1 MLGNYWFGGRP
12 LTVEDV
18 NAAVDMVAGTQVT
31 TYMMCTGSSAVYYP
45 SKYSNMLG
53 DDRGGT
59 LKACYDSATYNLWR
73 RYWDNEK
80 RLEAEGTDMV
90 SASLARARER
100 GLETFITLR
109 MNDLHFADTLSAC
122 KMAMQEFWLQNPQF
136 WTNDPSIGYNS
147 AGALD
152 YAHPQVRE
160 HKLALIRE
168 QLERFG
174 PLIDGVDLDFMR
186 FFVYFRADEARA
198 NSQIMTQ
205 FLCQVRSLVDSV
217 SAVLGR
223 PLLLSARVA
232 PTLAYN
238 MEKGLDVAEWVRRG
252 LLDFVSIGTHWR
264 GDPSLPVGQF
274 RTDLAAA
281 LSCTA
286 GCSGVAACSCTTG
299 CSGAAG
305 CSGVASRSCTTARSG
320 ADDCSGAAACSCT
333 TGCSC
338 AAGCSGAAS
347 RSCTTARSGADGL
360 GNPLPIPLYASID
373 DGGFRSSLPG
383 APREFWTHGAFRGM
397 ASAIFGQGA
406 DGLYLFNYYFGE
418 FQGRNG
424 GSLTLDPG
432 TLYCRTISPELLNE
446 LGSTETLRRRNKVYA
461 LSENNVQYGIHPNTP
476 FPLRLA
482 AGPKDS
488 GLQASLRCGK
498 PKPAGVGEG
507 LQSAGLQNQ
516 EAAAGAGSGAD
527 VELFVGDNVLED
539 RPIRAL
545 LFVRKTPGECLVKCN
560 GVPLQRP
567 LSDFA
572 ELAAPDDA
580 GNENDCQYCADD
592 AARVFG
598 KDQYLASGQEVL
610 VLEVPVE
617 SLLQGVNSFA
627 FSATDAPQTLLRL
640 ELALIYGPV
649 GTNGYF

>member
-59 LKACYDSATYNLWR
+59 LKACYDSATYNTWR

-122 KMAMQEFWLQNPQF
+122 KMAMEEFWLQNPQF

-205 FLCQVRSLVDSV
+205 FLCQVRSLVDSCAA
-217 SAVLGR
+217 SLGR

-274 RTDLAAA
+274 RSDLATA
-281 LSCTA
+281 LGS
-286 GCSGVAACSCTTG
+286 
-299 CSGAAG
+299 
-305 CSGVASRSCTTARSG
+305 AR
-320 ADDCSGAAACSCT
+320 SGAAACSCT
-333 TGCSC
+333 TGCSG
-338 AAGCSGAAS
+338 AVACSGVAS
-347 RSCTTARSGADGL
+347 RSCTIARSGADGL
-360 GNPLPIPLYASID
+360 GKPLPIPLYASID

-424 GSLTLDPG
+424 GAPSLEPG

-461 LSENNVQYGIHPNTP
+461 LSEDNLQYGIHPNTP

-482 AGPKDS
+482 AGPKES
-488 GLQASLRCGK
+488 GLQASSRCGK
-498 PKPAGVGEG
+498 TKPAGVGEG
-507 LQSAGLQNQ
+507 LQSAGLQNR
-516 EAAAGAGSGAD
+516 EAAAGSGSGAD

-539 RPIRAL
+539 KPIRAL
-545 LFVRKTPGECLVKCN
+545 LFVRKTPGKCLVKCN

-567 LSDFA
+567 VSDFA
-572 ELAAPDDA
+572 ELAAPGDA
-580 GNENDCQYCADD
+580 GNEEDCQYCADD

-598 KDQYLASGQEVL
+598 KDQYLAPGQEVL

>member
-122 KMAMQEFWLQNPQF
+122 KMAMEEFWLQNPQF

-205 FLCQVRSLVDSV
+205 FLCQVRSLVDSCAA
-217 SAVLGR
+217 SLGR

-305 CSGVASRSCTTARSG
+305 CSGV
-320 ADDCSGAAACSCT
+320 
-333 TGCSC
+333 
-338 AAGCSGAAS
+338 AS

-488 GLQASLRCGK
+488 GLQASSRCGK

>member
-12 LTVEDV
+12 LTVQDV

-122 KMAMQEFWLQNPQF
+122 KMAMEEFWLQNPQF
-136 WTNDPSIGYNS
+136 WTNDQSIGYNS

-186 FFVYFRADEARA
+186 FFVYFRADEAVA

-205 FLCQVRSLVDSV
+205 FLCQVRSLVDSCAA
-217 SAVLGR
+217 SLGR

-281 LSCTA
+281 LGSA
-286 GCSGVAACSCTTG
+286 R
-299 CSGAAG
+299 SGA
-305 CSGVASRSCTTARSG
+305 ASRSCTAG
-320 ADDCSGAAACSCT
+320 CSGAAACSCT
-333 TGCSC
+333 T
-338 AAGCSGAAS
+338 
-347 RSCTTARSGADGL
+347 ARSGADGCS
-360 GNPLPIPLYASID
+360 GAAECSGAAACSCTDGCCCPLPIPLYASID

-397 ASAIFGQGA
+397 ASALFGQGA
-406 DGLYLFNYYFGE
+406 DGVYLFNYYFGE

-424 GSLTLDPG
+424 GAPSLEPG

-461 LSENNVQYGIHPNTP
+461 LSEDNVQYGIHPNTP
-476 FPLRLA
+476 FPLRLSD
-482 AGPKDS
+482 GPKDS

-507 LQSAGLQNQ
+507 LQSAGLQNR

-580 GNENDCQYCADD
+580 GNEEDCQYCADD

-598 KDQYLASGQEVL
+598 KDRYLAPGQEVL

-617 SLLQGVNSFA
+617 SLLQGFNSFA

-649 GTNGYF
+649 GTNGFF

>member
-12 LTVEDV
+12 LTIEDV

-59 LKACYDSATYNLWR
+59 LKACYDSATYNTWR

-122 KMAMQEFWLQNPQF
+122 KMAMEEFWLQNPQF

-205 FLCQVRSLVDSV
+205 FLCQVRSLVDSCAA
-217 SAVLGR
+217 SLGR

-264 GDPSLPVGQF
+264 GDPSLPVEQF
-274 RTDLAAA
+274 RRDLAAA
-281 LSCTA
+281 LGSA
-286 GCSGVAACSCTTG
+286 RSDAAACSCTTG
-299 CSGAAG
+299 CSGAVACSGVAECSGAAG
-305 CSGVASRSCTTARSG
+305 CSGVA
-320 ADDCSGAAACSCT
+320 
-333 TGCSC
+333 GCSC
-338 AAGCSGAAS
+338 AAGCS
-347 RSCTTARSGADGL
+347 CTTGCSGADGCC
-360 GNPLPIPLYASID
+360 PLPIPLYASID

-397 ASAIFGQGA
+397 ASALFGQGA

-432 TLYCRTISPELLNE
+432 TFYCRTISPELLNE

-482 AGPKDS
+482 VGPKDS
-488 GLQASLRCGK
+488 GLQASSRCGK

-507 LQSAGLQNQ
+507 LQSAGLQNR

-567 LSDFA
+567 VSDFA

-580 GNENDCQYCADD
+580 GNEEDCQYCADD

-598 KDQYLASGQEVL
+598 KDQYLAPGQEVL

-617 SLLQGVNSFA
+617 SLLQGFNSFA

>member
-122 KMAMQEFWLQNPQF
+122 KMAMEEFWLQNPQF

-205 FLCQVRSLVDSV
+205 FLCQIRSLVDSV

-238 MEKGLDVAEWVRRG
+238 MKKGLDVAEWVRRG

-274 RTDLAAA
+274 RSDLAAA

-286 GCSGVAACSCTTG
+286 GCSG
-299 CSGAAG
+299 
-305 CSGVASRSCTTARSG
+305 
-320 ADDCSGAAACSCT
+320 AAACSR
-333 TGCSC
+333 
-338 AAGCSGAAS
+338 AAS
-347 RSCTTARSGADGL
+347 RSCTTARSGADGCSGATACSCTTGCSGAVACSGVAGCSCAAACSCAAGCSGVAGCGCL
-360 GNPLPIPLYASID
+360 LPLPVYASID

-461 LSENNVQYGIHPNTP
+461 LSEDNVQYGIHPNTP

-488 GLQASLRCGK
+488 GLQASSRCGK

-507 LQSAGLQNQ
+507 LQSAGLQNR
-516 EAAAGAGSGAD
+516 EDAAEAGSGAD

-567 LSDFA
+567 VSNFA
-572 ELAAPDDA
+572 ELAAPGDA
-580 GNENDCQYCADD
+580 GNEEDCQYCADD

-598 KDQYLASGQEVL
+598 KDQYLAPGQEVL

-627 FSATDAPQTLLRL
+627 FIATNAPQTLLRL

>member
-122 KMAMQEFWLQNPQF
+122 KMAMEEFWLQNPQF

-152 YAHPQVRE
+152 YAHPEVRE

-205 FLCQVRSLVDSV
+205 FLCQVRSLVDSCAA
-217 SAVLGR
+217 SLGR

-274 RTDLAAA
+274 RSDLATA
-281 LSCTA
+281 LGS
-286 GCSGVAACSCTTG
+286 
-299 CSGAAG
+299 
-305 CSGVASRSCTTARSG
+305 AR
-320 ADDCSGAAACSCT
+320 SGAAACSCT
-333 TGCSC
+333 TGCSG
-338 AAGCSGAAS
+338 AVACSGVAS
-347 RSCTTARSGADGL
+347 RSCTIARSGADGL

-397 ASAIFGQGA
+397 ASALFGQGA

-424 GSLTLDPG
+424 GAPSLEPG

-461 LSENNVQYGIHPNTP
+461 LSEDNLQYGIHPNTP

-482 AGPKDS
+482 AGPKES
-488 GLQASLRCGK
+488 GLQASSRCGK
-498 PKPAGVGEG
+498 TKPAGVGEG
-507 LQSAGLQNQ
+507 LQSAGLQNR
-516 EAAAGAGSGAD
+516 EAAAGSGSGAD

-539 RPIRAL
+539 KPIRAL
-545 LFVRKTPGECLVKCN
+545 LFVRKTPGKCLVKCN

-567 LSDFA
+567 VSDFA
-572 ELAAPDDA
+572 ELAAPGDA
-580 GNENDCQYCADD
+580 GNEEDCQYCADD

-598 KDQYLASGQEVL
+598 KDQYLAPGQEVL

>member
-122 KMAMQEFWLQNPQF
+122 KMAMEEFWLQNPQF

-205 FLCQVRSLVDSV
+205 FLCQVRSLVDSCAA
-217 SAVLGR
+217 SLGR

-274 RTDLAAA
+274 RSDLATA
-281 LSCTA
+281 LGS
-286 GCSGVAACSCTTG
+286 
-299 CSGAAG
+299 
-305 CSGVASRSCTTARSG
+305 AR
-320 ADDCSGAAACSCT
+320 SGAAACSCT
-333 TGCSC
+333 TGCSG
-338 AAGCSGAAS
+338 AVACSGVAS
-347 RSCTTARSGADGL
+347 RSCTIARSGADGL

-397 ASAIFGQGA
+397 ASALFGQGA

-482 AGPKDS
+482 AGPKES
-488 GLQASLRCGK
+488 GLQASSRCGK
-498 PKPAGVGEG
+498 TKPAGVGEG
-507 LQSAGLQNQ
+507 LQSAGLQNR
-516 EAAAGAGSGAD
+516 EAAAGSGSGAD

-539 RPIRAL
+539 KPIRAL
-545 LFVRKTPGECLVKCN
+545 LFVRKTPGKCLVKCN

-567 LSDFA
+567 VSDFA
-572 ELAAPDDA
+572 ELAAPGDA
-580 GNENDCQYCADD
+580 GNEEDCQYCADD

-598 KDQYLASGQEVL
+598 KDQYLAPGQEVL

>member
-12 LTVEDV
+12 LTVQDV

-59 LKACYDSATYNLWR
+59 LKDCYDSATYNLWR

-122 KMAMQEFWLQNPQF
+122 KMAMEEFWLQNPHF

-186 FFVYFRADEARA
+186 FIVYFRADEARA

-205 FLCQVRSLVDSV
+205 FLCQVRTLVDSCAT
-217 SAVLGR
+217 SLGR

-252 LLDFVSIGTHWR
+252 LLDFISIGTHWR

-274 RTDLAAA
+274 RSDLAAA

-286 GCSGVAACSCTTG
+286 GCSG
-299 CSGAAG
+299 AAG
-305 CSGVASRSCTTARSG
+305 CSR
-320 ADDCSGAAACSCT
+320 AAACSCT
-333 TGCSC
+333 S
-338 AAGCSGAAS
+338 GCSGAAS
-347 RSCTTARSGADGL
+347 RSCTTARSGADGCS
-360 GNPLPIPLYASID
+360 GAAACSRAASRSCTTARSGADDCSGVAACSCTDGCCCPLPIPLYASID

-424 GSLTLDPG
+424 GAPSLEPG

-461 LSENNVQYGIHPNTP
+461 LSEDNVQYGIHPNTP

-482 AGPKDS
+482 AVPKDS
-488 GLQASLRCGK
+488 GLQASSRCGK
-498 PKPAGVGEG
+498 TKPAGVGEG
-507 LQSAGLQNQ
+507 LQSAGLQNR

-567 LSDFA
+567 VSDFA

-580 GNENDCQYCADD
+580 GNEDCQYCADD

-598 KDQYLASGQEVL
+598 KDQYLAPGQEVL

-627 FSATDAPQTLLRL
+627 FSATDTPQTLLRL

-649 GTNGYF
+649 ATNGYF

>member
-205 FLCQVRSLVDSV
+205 FLCQVRSLVDSCAA
-217 SAVLGR
+217 SLGR

-507 LQSAGLQNQ
+507 LQSAGLQNR
-516 EAAAGAGSGAD
+516 EDAAGAGSGAD

>member
-12 LTVEDV
+12 LTVQDV

-45 SKYSNMLG
+45 SRYSNMLG

-90 SASLARARER
+90 SASLAHARER

-122 KMAMQEFWLQNPQF
+122 KMAMEEFWLQNPQF

-152 YAHPQVRE
+152 YAHRQVRE

-205 FLCQVRSLVDSV
+205 FLCQVRSLVDSCAA
-217 SAVLGR
+217 SLGR
-223 PLLLSARVA
+223 TLLLSARVA

-238 MEKGLDVAEWVRRG
+238 MEKGLDVAEWVRLG
-252 LLDFVSIGTHWR
+252 LLDFISIGTHWR

-274 RTDLAAA
+274 RSDLAAA
-281 LSCTA
+281 LGSA
-286 GCSGVAACSCTTG
+286 RSDAASCSCTDG
-299 CSGAAG
+299 C
-305 CSGVASRSCTTARSG
+305 CC
-320 ADDCSGAAACSCT
+320 
-333 TGCSC
+333 
-338 AAGCSGAAS
+338 
-347 RSCTTARSGADGL
+347 
-360 GNPLPIPLYASID
+360 PLPIPLYASID

-397 ASAIFGQGA
+397 ASALFGQGA

-488 GLQASLRCGK
+488 GLQASSRCGK

-507 LQSAGLQNQ
+507 LQSAGLQNR

-567 LSDFA
+567 VSDFA

-580 GNENDCQYCADD
+580 GNEEDCQYCADD

-598 KDQYLASGQEVL
+598 KDQYLAPGQEVL

-627 FSATDAPQTLLRL
+627 FSATDTPQTLLRL

>member
-205 FLCQVRSLVDSV
+205 FLCQVRALVDSCAA
-217 SAVLGR
+217 SLGR

-488 GLQASLRCGK
+488 GLQASSRCGK

>member
-122 KMAMQEFWLQNPQF
+122 KMAMEEFWLQNPQF

-205 FLCQVRSLVDSV
+205 FLCQVRSLVDSCAA
-217 SAVLGR
+217 SLGR

-507 LQSAGLQNQ
+507 LQSAGLQNR
-516 EAAAGAGSGAD
+516 EDAAGAGSGAD

>member
-122 KMAMQEFWLQNPQF
+122 KMAMEEFWLQNPQF

-205 FLCQVRSLVDSV
+205 FLCQVRTLVDSCAT
-217 SAVLGR
+217 SLGR

-232 PTLAYN
+232 PTLASN

-274 RTDLAAA
+274 RRDLAAA

-286 GCSGVAACSCTTG
+286 GCSGAAASCTSGCSGAAGCSCTTG
-299 CSGAAG
+299 CSGAVA
-305 CSGVASRSCTTARSG
+305 CSGVAE
-320 ADDCSGAAACSCT
+320 CSGAADCSCT
-333 TGCSC
+333 DGCC
-338 AAGCSGAAS
+338 C
-347 RSCTTARSGADGL
+347 
-360 GNPLPIPLYASID
+360 PLPLPVYASID

-397 ASAIFGQGA
+397 ASALFVQGA

-424 GSLTLDPG
+424 GSLTLDSG

-446 LGSTETLRRRNKVYA
+446 LGSPETLRRRNKVYA

-488 GLQASLRCGK
+488 GLQASSRCGK

-507 LQSAGLQNQ
+507 LQSAGLQNW

-567 LSDFA
+567 VSDFA

-598 KDQYLASGQEVL
+598 KDQYLAPGQEVL

-627 FSATDAPQTLLRL
+627 FSATDTPQTLLRL

-649 GTNGYF
+649 ATNGYF

>member
-12 LTVEDV
+12 LTIEDV

-59 LKACYDSATYNLWR
+59 LKACYDSATYNTWR

-122 KMAMQEFWLQNPQF
+122 KMAMEEFWLQNPQF

-186 FFVYFRADEARA
+186 FFVYFRADEAVA

-205 FLCQVRSLVDSV
+205 FLCQVRTLVDSCAA
-217 SAVLGR
+217 SLGR

-232 PTLAYN
+232 PTLADN

-274 RTDLAAA
+274 RSDLAAA
-281 LSCTA
+281 LGSARSDAASRSCTA
-286 GCSGVAACSCTTG
+286 GCSGVAACSCT
-299 CSGAAG
+299 
-305 CSGVASRSCTTARSG
+305 
-320 ADDCSGAAACSCT
+320 D
-333 TGCSC
+333 
-338 AAGCSGAAS
+338 GCSGAAS

-360 GNPLPIPLYASID
+360 GTPLPIPLYASID

-397 ASAIFGQGA
+397 ASALFGQGA

-446 LGSTETLRRRNKVYA
+446 LGSTETLCRRNKVYA

-488 GLQASLRCGK
+488 GLQASSRCGK
-498 PKPAGVGEG
+498 TKPAGVGEG
-507 LQSAGLQNQ
+507 LQSAGLQNR

-567 LSDFA
+567 VSDFA
-572 ELAAPDDA
+572 ELAAPGDA
-580 GNENDCQYCADD
+580 GNEEDCQYCADD

-598 KDQYLASGQEVL
+598 KDQYLAPGQEVL

-627 FSATDAPQTLLRL
+627 FIATDAPQTLLRL

>member
-122 KMAMQEFWLQNPQF
+122 KMAMEEFWLQNPQF

-205 FLCQVRSLVDSV
+205 FLCQVRSLVDSCAA
-217 SAVLGR
+217 SLGR

-507 LQSAGLQNQ
+507 LQSAGLQNR
-516 EAAAGAGSGAD
+516 EDAAGAGSGAD

-598 KDQYLASGQEVL
+598 KDQYLAPGQEVL

>member
-205 FLCQVRSLVDSV
+205 FLCQVRSLVDSCAA
-217 SAVLGR
+217 SLGR

-488 GLQASLRCGK
+488 GLQASSRCGK
-498 PKPAGVGEG
+498 PKPAEVGEG

>member
-205 FLCQVRSLVDSV
+205 FLCQVRSLVDSCAA
-217 SAVLGR
+217 SLGR

-274 RTDLAAA
+274 RSDLATA
-281 LSCTA
+281 LGS
-286 GCSGVAACSCTTG
+286 
-299 CSGAAG
+299 
-305 CSGVASRSCTTARSG
+305 AR
-320 ADDCSGAAACSCT
+320 SGAAACSCT
-333 TGCSC
+333 TGCSG
-338 AAGCSGAAS
+338 AVACSGVAS
-347 RSCTTARSGADGL
+347 RSCTIARSGADGL

-488 GLQASLRCGK
+488 GLQASSRCGK

>member
-122 KMAMQEFWLQNPQF
+122 KMAMEEFWLQNPQF

-174 PLIDGVDLDFMR
+174 PMIDGVDLDFMR

-205 FLCQVRSLVDSV
+205 FLCQVRSLVDSCAA
-217 SAVLGR
+217 SLGR

-281 LSCTA
+281 LS
-286 GCSGVAACSCTTG
+286 
-299 CSGAAG
+299 
-305 CSGVASRSCTTARSG
+305 
-320 ADDCSGAAACSCT
+320 
-333 TGCSC
+333 
-338 AAGCSGAAS
+338 
-347 RSCTTARSGADGL
+347 
-360 GNPLPIPLYASID
+360 
-373 DGGFRSSLPG
+373 
-383 APREFWTHGAFRGM
+383 
-397 ASAIFGQGA
+397 
-406 DGLYLFNYYFGE
+406 
-418 FQGRNG
+418 
-424 GSLTLDPG
+424 
-432 TLYCRTISPELLNE
+432 
-446 LGSTETLRRRNKVYA
+446 
-461 LSENNVQYGIHPNTP
+461 
-476 FPLRLA
+476 
-482 AGPKDS
+482 
-488 GLQASLRCGK
+488 
-498 PKPAGVGEG
+498 
-507 LQSAGLQNQ
+507 
-516 EAAAGAGSGAD
+516 
-527 VELFVGDNVLED
+527 
-539 RPIRAL
+539 
-545 LFVRKTPGECLVKCN
+545 
-560 GVPLQRP
+560 
-567 LSDFA
+567 
-572 ELAAPDDA
+572 
-580 GNENDCQYCADD
+580 
-592 AARVFG
+592 
-598 KDQYLASGQEVL
+598 
-610 VLEVPVE
+610 
-617 SLLQGVNSFA
+617 
-627 FSATDAPQTLLRL
+627 
-640 ELALIYGPV
+640 
-649 GTNGYF
+649 

>member
-59 LKACYDSATYNLWR
+59 LKACYDSATYNTWR

-122 KMAMQEFWLQNPQF
+122 KMAMEEFWLQNPQF

-205 FLCQVRSLVDSV
+205 FLCQVRSLVDSCAA
-217 SAVLGR
+217 SLGR

-488 GLQASLRCGK
+488 GLQASSRCGK